1 MGLKQSIKRY
11 NFILV
16 VDYINHFLK
25 FNLYSTQTFKDMYL
39 LFLHPVGGGSTS
51 RQP

>member
-11 NFILV
+11 NFILI

-25 FNLYSTQTFKDMYL
+25 FNLYTQTFKDMYL

-51 RQP
+51 CQP